1 MSKLT
6 VISFQSLRS
15 SSMTKKSI
23 LSKSN
28 ATSNRYRRTKLFQ
41 MMLTMMYWLRLRRH
55 VRHSST
61 NHPNSGILF
70 EKVTKSM
77 RIRGTVYCLLE
88 CEDFSLVNI
97 LSFSLGYNCKIMP
110 PVAVDDDIMT
120 ESSSSGCS
128 ASFSFARSKFVSAT
142 PKYSS

>member
-77 RIRGTVYCLLE
+77 RSGVPFIVFWSAKTSVWLTSFPFLLDTVT
-88 CEDFSLVNI
+88 S
-97 LSFSLGYNCKIMP
+97 
-110 PVAVDDDIMT
+110 VALDST
-120 ESSSSGCS
+120 TFSSSSEEGKWGTTICIS
-128 ASFSFARSKFVSAT
+128 MLS
-142 PKYSS
+142 